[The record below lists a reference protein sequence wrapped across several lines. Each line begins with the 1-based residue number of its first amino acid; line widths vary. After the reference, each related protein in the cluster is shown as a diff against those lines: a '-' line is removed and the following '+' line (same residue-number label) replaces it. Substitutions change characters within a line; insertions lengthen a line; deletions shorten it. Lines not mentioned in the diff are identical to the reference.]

1 MVQELNC
8 SVKIVELDFV
18 VFMEEVGKN
27 FPCGSYINQVQEIK
41 AELDQLVVMKNFN
54 MGLRASHN
62 DREQGGKVARALH
75 MCMCMPFKL
84 KRLAITS
91 PQA

>member
-1 MVQELNC
+1 
-8 SVKIVELDFV
+8 VELDFV

-41 AELDQLVVMKNFN
+41 AELDQLVVMKIFN
-54 MGLRASHN
+54 MGLRSSHN
-62 DREQGGKVARALH
+62 GREGGGGKVALALH

-84 KRLAITS
+84 KRLV
-91 PQA
+91 

>member
-1 MVQELNC
+1 MVQELIC

-27 FPCGSYINQVQEIK
+27 FPCGSY
-41 AELDQLVVMKNFN
+41 

-62 DREQGGKVARALH
+62 GREQGGKVALALH

>member
-1 MVQELNC
+1 
-8 SVKIVELDFV
+8 VELDFV

-41 AELDQLVVMKNFN
+41 AELDKLVVMKNLN

-62 DREQGGKVARALH
+62 Y
-75 MCMCMPFKL
+75 
-84 KRLAITS
+84 
-91 PQA
+91 

>member
-27 FPCGSYINQVQEIK
+27 CPCGSYINQVQEIK
-41 AELDQLVVMKNFN
+41 AELDQLVVMKNLN

-62 DREQGGKVARALH
+62 GREQAGD